1 MLYIVRAKLGGL
13 SIEFNR
19 GCGEEK
25 EIQERALPTPPEA
38 EEGGSSLVTGRE
50 GVHSEHPC
58 FSTSPSLVSSSG
70 QGG

>member
-19 GCGEEK
+19 GCGEE
-25 EIQERALPTPPEA
+25 IQERALATPLEA
-38 EEGGSSLVTGRE
+38 EEGGSSLVPGRE

-58 FSTSPSLVSSSG
+58 FSPSSSLVSSSG